1 MEIDLVWLLVLP
13 LLFALGWITARYDW
27 GQQRRESQHVP
38 QDILNGMSAVLSDD
52 FKKATDL
59 LLSAATSAPDAVD
72 LHRAVGNLYRKRGLV
87 DRAIEVHERAL
98 QHPDAPTTVRIALM
112 LDLGR
117 DYLAAGLFDRAQA
130 VLEDLLAV
138 TDLDRESRH
147 HALGLLLAVA
157 ERTRDWAQAI
167 ERVQA
172 LQADGAQA
180 NTTSGAASNTTL
192 EGALGSHTHE
202 QLMGHYHCE
211 LAQAALARGDLTAA
225 AACLDAAQAFAVAE
239 GPARRITM
247 MRQHIESTKKD
258 NSGGQAGN
266 GGSGGAFPKTV
277 AEGEAMAC
285 KVCGFRSRQIYWQCP
300 GCHHWDS
307 FGAVK

>member
-38 QDILNGMSAVLSDD
+38 QDILNGMSAVLSED

-59 LLSAATSAPDAVD
+59 LLSAAASAPDSVE

-87 DRAIEVHERAL
+87 DRAIEVHERAF
-98 QHPDAPTTVRIALM
+98 QHPNAPAGVRIALM

-130 VLEDLLAV
+130 VLEDLLALNV
-138 TDLDRESRH
+138 QELHARH
-147 HALGLLLAVA
+147 DALNLLLAVA
-157 ERTRDWAQAI
+157 ERTRDWTMAI
-167 ERVQA
+167 ARAKA
-172 LQADGAQA
+172 LQADGATFRATQEA
-180 NTTSGAASNTTL
+180 TSS
-192 EGALGSHTHE
+192 THGYE

-211 LAQAALARGDLTAA
+211 LAQAALARHDAA
-225 AACLDAAQAFAVAE
+225 AAQNFLDAAQAFDAAE
-239 GPARRITM
+239 GPARRIAM
-247 MRQHIESTKKD
+247 LRQQMAANQNSDTAGMGSAPLATSQGESL
-258 NSGGQAGN
+258 
-266 GGSGGAFPKTV
+266 
-277 AEGEAMAC
+277 AC

-307 FGAVK
+307 FGAAK